1 MGGADIAEQVDDLI
15 CVMDKVVG
23 SQADTIV
30 ILLVGWLLFGGVI
43 FLVSHLIYSTIST
56 EAGPAVI
63 SSIPLVS
70 VSPPCDLPHVAGQDQ
85 NHINYIKARTVRRD
99 PGYNSPLSGADDLA
113 RLQRGECEGGAAG
126 DLETSAGPVRQAAQS
141 GGER

>member
-56 EAGPAVI
+56 EPGL
-63 SSIPLVS
+63 PLSPLPVVS
-70 VSPPCDLPHVAGQDQ
+70 VSPPSDLPLVTGQDQ
-85 NHINYIKARTVRRD
+85 SHVNYVKVSY
-99 PGYNSPLSGADDLA
+99 PGEHH
-113 RLQRGECEGGAAG
+113 LQ
-126 DLETSAGPVRQAAQS
+126 TS
-141 GGER
+141 